1 MDLKRK
7 LYFLF
12 LLAVFCWNAEP
23 SVAQILFY
31 QDNCHCGVT
40 GAGFSTMMA
49 GGSDTL
55 KVHIAPGSTIKKAL
69 LFGTEYWN
77 NSIPSMD
84 FNIILDNNNFSF
96 NTSTRLSNINNH
108 LESTT
113 PNIYVHAIDITQN
126 INSEDSIYHLEI
138 PNINI
143 PDCFGCIFSTVY
155 LYILYENPNLNL
167 SSSYVLLN
175 DQDEHYSTE
184 FQLTQLN
191 KISEFT
197 DIGWAISSAR
207 INEWSPGDG
216 SSLSFNN
223 GTIQA
228 GLLKGEDNQWND
240 GPQGCFYFENDELF
254 GLSNDTPDNVVL
266 NGDAIL
272 NAAAYLNS
280 NNNMNWNLT
289 WEQFMVGSRFN
300 IYNQFFIEHG
310 TTCETSQVTTIN
322 DTTICANSPLQL
334 YANGGIAYE
343 WSPSEN
349 LSCSNCANPIFISDT
364 SALLT
369 VRIWSSDS
377 CSVVRPVKVNVLDLP
392 QFLDLELTGSICGA
406 NSGEVVV
413 QGNSSSLP
421 LTYQL
426 DNSNFQSNTLFNN
439 LSSGSHNLSIQD
451 QNGCTN
457 DTTIVIENII
467 QTVASFELSSQV
479 VAVNETLTIAN
490 QSMNANNFVWSL
502 NGVNTNT
509 ELTNLAFDTTGL
521 YDIQL
526 VAYQND
532 PSCADT
538 FALSVQVNNEL
549 LCEIPNVFSPNND
562 GVNDVFTIFVNQA
575 VESQVSI
582 LNRNGT
588 VLHQLKG
595 QLAAGNNLIWNG
607 KINEHSVDEGT
618 YFYKITL
625 HYLGDA
631 NKNIAPVSK
640 EYVGFFNVAF

>member
-1 MDLKRK
+1 L
-7 LYFLF
+7 
-12 LLAVFCWNAEP
+12 NAE
-23 SVAQILFY
+23 
-31 QDNCHCGVT
+31 D
-40 GAGFSTMMA
+40 
-49 GGSDTL
+49 
-55 KVHIAPGSTIKKAL
+55 
-69 LFGTEYWN
+69 
-77 NSIPSMD
+77 
-84 FNIILDNNNFSF
+84 
-96 NTSTRLSNINNH
+96 
-108 LESTT
+108 
-113 PNIYVHAIDITQN
+113 
-126 INSEDSIYHLEI
+126 
-138 PNINI
+138 
-143 PDCFGCIFSTVY
+143 Y
-155 LYILYENPNLNL
+155 LNPN
-167 SSSYVLLN
+167 
-175 DQDEHYSTE
+175 Q
-184 FQLTQLN
+184 
-191 KISEFT
+191 
-197 DIGWAISSAR
+197 
-207 INEWSPGDG
+207 
-216 SSLSFNN
+216 SF
-223 GTIQA
+223 
-228 GLLKGEDNQWND
+228 
-240 GPQGCFYFENDELF
+240 
-254 GLSNDTPDNVVL
+254 S
-266 NGDAIL
+266 
-272 NAAAYLNS
+272 
-280 NNNMNWNLT
+280 WNLT
-289 WEQFMVGSRFN
+289 WEEYTPSVRYN
-300 IYNQFFIEHG
+300 IYNEFFIEHG
-310 TTCETSQVTTIN
+310 TTCESMQVNVSKDTS
-322 DTTICANSPLQL
+322 ICANTALQL
-334 YANGGIAYE
+334 EASGGVAYE
-343 WSPSEN
+343 WSPVEH

-451 QNGCTN
+451 QNSCTN
-457 DTTIVIENII
+457 DTTIVIESII

-479 VAVNETLTIAN
+479 VAVNEILTIAN

-562 GVNDVFTIFVNQA
+562 GVNDVFTIFV
-575 VESQVSI
+575 ESQVSI

-625 HYLGDA
+625 HYLEDT
-631 NKNIAPVSK
+631 NKNIAPISK

>member
-1 MDLKRK
+1 MKRK

-40 GAGFSTMMA
+40 GAGFSSLYSA
-49 GGSDTL
+49 GTDTIEL
-55 KVHIAPGSTIKKAL
+55 EIAPGSIIKKAF

-77 NSIPSMD
+77 NSIPNIE
-84 FNIILDNNNFSF
+84 FNVLFNNSEFTFKTETRISSF
-96 NTSTRLSNINNH
+96 DTGLASTA
-108 LESTT
+108 
-113 PNIYVHAIDITQN
+113 PNIFLHSIDIT
-126 INSEDSIYHLEI
+126 SELTSNDSLFII
-138 PNINI
+138 STPNVN
-143 PDCFGCIFSTVY
+143 DCFGCVFSTVY
-155 LYILYENPNLNL
+155 LYILYENSNLNL
-167 SSSYVLLN
+167 TSSYILTN
-175 DQDEHYSTE
+175 NNNEQYSTD
-184 FQLTQLN
+184 FQLNELN
-191 KISEFT
+191 PITSNS
-197 DIGWAISSAR
+197 DIGWAICASRLS
-207 INEWSPGDG
+207 EWSPGDG
-216 SSLSFNN
+216 SLLTFNN
-223 GTIQA
+223 GAIQA
-228 GLLKGEDNQWND
+228 GLLQGEGNLASD
-240 GPQGCFYFENDELF
+240 GPQGCFYFENDNLF
-254 GLSNDTPDNVVL
+254 GLSNDTPNEFV
-266 NGDAIL
+266 NGYDALL
-272 NAAAYLNS
+272 NAKDYLNPNQS
-280 NNNMNWNLT
+280 ITWNLT
-289 WEQFMVGSRFN
+289 WGEYTSGVRYN
-300 IYNQFFIEHG
+300 IYNEFFIEHG
-310 TTCETSQVTTIN
+310 TTCESMQVNVSKDTS
-322 DTTICANSPLQL
+322 ICANTTLQL
-334 YANGGIAYE
+334 EASGGVAYE
-343 WSPSEN
+343 WSPAAH
-349 LSCSNCANPIFISDT
+349 LSCSNCANPIFISDS

-377 CSVVRPVKVNVLDLP
+377 CSVVRPMKVNVLELP

-413 QGNSSSLP
+413 QGNSGSLP

-426 DNSNFQSNTLFNN
+426 DNSNFQSSTLFNN
-439 LSSGSHNLSIQD
+439 LSSGSHHLSIQD

-457 DTTIVIENII
+457 DSTIVIESII

-479 VAVNETLTIAN
+479 VAVNEILTIAN

-538 FALSVQVNNEL
+538 FSLSVQVNNEL

-562 GVNDVFTIFVNQA
+562 GINDVFTIFVNQA

-588 VLHQLKG
+588 VLHQLKV
-595 QLAAGNNLIWNG
+595 QLPAGNNLIWNG
-607 KINEHSVDEGT
+607 KVNEHSVDEGT

-625 HYLGDA
+625 HHLEDT
-631 NKNIAPVSK
+631 NKNIAPISK

>member
-40 GAGFSTMMA
+40 GAGFSTLMA
-49 GGSDTL
+49 GGSDTIN
-55 KVHIAPGSTIKKAL
+55 VHIPQGSTIRKAF
-69 LFGTEYWN
+69 LFGTEYWD
-77 NSIPSMD
+77 NSIPSID
-84 FNIILDNNNFSF
+84 FDIQLNTNHFIMNSTNRISSF
-96 NTSTRLSNINNH
+96 NSNLNSNA
-108 LESTT
+108 
-113 PNIYVHAIDITQN
+113 PNIYIHAIDITSH
-126 INSEDSIYHLEI
+126 INSADSLFMITV
-138 PNINI
+138 PNVNNC
-143 PDCFGCIFSTVY
+143 PACIFSTPY

-167 SSSYVLLN
+167 TSSYILIN
-175 DQDEHYSTE
+175 NKNEQYSTD
-184 FQLTQLN
+184 FQLNELN
-191 KISEFT
+191 PITSNS
-197 DIGWAISSAR
+197 DIGWAICASRLS
-207 INEWSPGDG
+207 EWSTGDG
-216 SSLSFNN
+216 SLLTFNN
-223 GTIQA
+223 GAIQA
-228 GLLKGEDNQWND
+228 GLLQGEGNLWGD
-240 GPQGCFYFENDELF
+240 GPQGCFYFENDSLF
-254 GLSNDTPDNVVL
+254 GLSNDTPDEFV
-266 NGDAIL
+266 NGYDALL
-272 NAAAYLNS
+272 NAKDYLNPNQS
-280 NNNMNWNLT
+280 ITWNLT
-289 WEQFMVGSRFN
+289 WGEYTPSVRYN
-300 IYNQFFIEHG
+300 IYNEFFIEHG
-310 TTCETSQVTTIN
+310 TTCESMQVNVSKDTS
-322 DTTICANSPLQL
+322 ICANTPLQL
-334 YANGGIAYE
+334 EASGGVAYE
-343 WSPSEN
+343 WSSAEH
-349 LSCSNCANPIFISDT
+349 LSCSNCANPIFVSDS

-426 DNSNFQSNTLFNN
+426 DNLNFQSSTLFNN

-457 DTTIVIENII
+457 DTTIVIESII

-490 QSMNANNFVWSL
+490 QSVNANNFVWSL

-509 ELTNLAFDTTGL
+509 ELTILAFDTTGL

-526 VAYQND
+526 VAFQND

-538 FALSVQVNNEL
+538 FSLSVQVNNEL

-562 GVNDVFTIFVNQA
+562 GINDVFTIFVNQA
-575 VESQVSI
+575 VESQVNI

-595 QLAAGNNLIWNG
+595 QLNSGTNNIWDAKVKG
-607 KINEHSVDEGT
+607 EKVEEGA
-618 YFYKITL
+618 YFYQITL
-625 HYLGDA
+625 HYQGNPNL
-631 NKNIAPVSK
+631 NQPVLTKS
-640 EYVGFFNVAF
+640 YCGFFHIAY

>member
-1 MDLKRK
+1 MR
-7 LYFLF
+7 
-12 LLAVFCWNAEP
+12 LLQLLIFCVP
-23 SVAQILFY
+23 LTIYSQILYY

-40 GAGFSTMMA
+40 GAGFSTLMA

-96 NTSTRLSNINNH
+96 NTSTRLSNINTH

-349 LSCSNCANPIFISDT
+349 LSCSNCANPIFVSD
-364 SALLT
+364 SSQLIT
-369 VRIWSSDS
+369 VRIWTSDS
-377 CSVVRPVKVNVLDLP
+377 CSVVRPISVQVKNNP
-392 QFLDLELTGSICGA
+392 TILEIQTSPSICATNTGSLEIQTNTNCT
-406 NSGEVVV
+406 
-413 QGNSSSLP
+413 LP
-421 LTYQL
+421 LTYQI
-426 DNSNFQSNTLFNN
+426 NQGPHQNTATFTN
-439 LSSGSHNLSIQD
+439 LSAGIQQVRITD
-451 QNGCTN
+451 GDGCYL
-457 DTTIVIENII
+457 DTVVEVEQVINTI
-467 QTVASFELSSQV
+467 SDFSLSSEYGF
-479 VAVNETLTIAN
+479 VNEYIQIN
-490 QSMNANNFVWSL
+490 NNSINAENYIWSVDDTNYVITDNKIKFL
-502 NGVNTNT
+502 NPG
-509 ELTNLAFDTTGL
+509 E
-521 YDIQL
+521 YQIQL
-526 VAYQND
+526 VSFD
-532 PSCADT
+532 FDSTCTDT
-538 FALSVQVNNEL
+538 TKQQISIYPYLYCSV
-549 LCEIPNVFSPNND
+549 PNIITPNND
-562 GVNDVFTIFVNQA
+562 GINDFFTLDFTLD
-575 VESQVSI
+575 VECSI
-582 LNRNGT
+582 SLLNRNG
-588 VLHQLKG
+588 
-595 QLAAGNNLIWNG
+595 NLIFYFEGNLEAG
-607 KINEHSVDEGT
+607 KHDIWDGKVNNQLVKEGT
-618 YFYKITL
+618 YFYTIELKNT
-625 HYLGDA
+625 
-631 NKNIAPVSK
+631 NKLLLEVPQKSMA
-640 EYVGFFNVAF
+640 GFFNVSY